1 MNSKKSNK
9 DLMII
14 LLLQKIN
21 NIEIDNIKL
30 KKELLQIQNILNYN
44 SDFKFENI
52 INITE
57 DKYLKK
63 YYIDDN
69 KIKLDIIKLKNS
81 INKINKLN
89 KINKVDKV
97 NKVNHYKANKVN
109 YDRIT
114 YINL

>member
-1 MNSKKSNK
+1 MNSKKSNIK

-14 LLLQKIN
+14 LLIQKIN

-44 SDFKFENI
+44 SEFKFENI

-63 YYIDDN
+63 YYINDN
-69 KIKLDIIKLKNS
+69 KIKLDIITLKNS
-81 INKINKLN
+81 INKVNKINYDKLN
-89 KINKVDKV
+89 KI
-97 NKVNHYKANKVN
+97 N

>member
-1 MNSKKSNK
+1 MNSKKSNIK

-44 SDFKFENI
+44 SEFKFENI
-52 INITE
+52 VNITE

-63 YYIDDN
+63 YYINDN
-69 KIKLDIIKLKNS
+69 KIKLDIITLKNS
-81 INKINKLN
+81 INKVNKLN
-89 KINKVDKV
+89 KVNYNKL
-97 NKVNHYKANKVN
+97 NKLN